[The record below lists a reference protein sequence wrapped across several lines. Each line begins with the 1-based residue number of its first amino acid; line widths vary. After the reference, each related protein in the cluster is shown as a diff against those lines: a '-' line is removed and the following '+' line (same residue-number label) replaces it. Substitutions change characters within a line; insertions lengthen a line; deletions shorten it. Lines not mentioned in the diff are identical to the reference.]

1 MPLYGHELLPDSD
14 PFAIGLDLAVQLTH
28 PDGSPRDFPGA
39 ARFRRLRATPP
50 ARVRVGLVCAV
61 KRPARDGSAVLRG
74 GFEIGRVTSGSFCP
88 TLGTAASMALV
99 EREAAA
105 AGTSLDVVI
114 RDAVQPARVVPLPF
128 YSRPRG

>member
-1 MPLYGHELLPDSD
+1 
-14 PFAIGLDLAVQLTH
+14 
-28 PDGSPRDFPGA
+28 
-39 ARFRRLRATPP
+39 
-50 ARVRVGLVCAV
+50 
-61 KRPARDGSAVLRG
+61 
-74 GFEIGRVTSGSFCP
+74 
-88 TLGTAASMALV
+88 MALV